1 MSANPPPLPKAEN
14 TESILQRRYAL
25 LNPWSDMPFA
35 NTATRREAKAILFK
49 ELAVAVKHGMPL
61 DEALNNAMQS
71 EGSRLDKLFN
81 RKPGNILTAWALV
94 IFYLFLVGTGA
105 IFLLLLLSTWASDVE
120 RVARVFAIRLSP
132 LVRQGYSLADAMRQL
147 PADYTEEE
155 AETIRAGEAWG
166 DLAGALENLSSF
178 QYYERE
184 IQRHWSRM
192 AYPIWLSFLALGII
206 QFTVIFIVP
215 KFRDIYDQL
224 GAELPAPTQFL
235 IGIGGFLFNTAG
247 YILIP
252 VLGFIFWVLVLRM
265 FMVGNRFLRNLAITL
280 VVVASGWIGFMAVAA
295 ATENSV
301 SVESTI
307 AIIIVAILAVM
318 LLVSLSVYFLK
329 FLERIII
336 AIEDWTGGIFGY
348 LPIVGAP
355 RQTEREARWL
365 GAVAT
370 GLNSGVLPADAVE
383 AAGNICRGRIKRRS
397 ADAAAQ
403 IRQGHSLGD
412 SIVQHGVLRDRYAH
426 RLRLLEGRRDYL
438 QGMVDIAE
446 DASRDSYHMLNRASR
461 LAEVGSVVLIGLISA
476 LFAVAMYLPLFN
488 IPQIVGLD
496 Y

>member
-1 MSANPPPLPKAEN
+1 MTNQPPPLPQAEKS
-14 TESILQRRYAL
+14 ESVLHRRYRL
-25 LNPWSDMPFA
+25 LNPWADMPFA

-71 EGSRLDKLFN
+71 EGNRLDALFN
-81 RKPGNILTAWALV
+81 RKSGNILTAWTLV

-120 RVARVFAIRLSP
+120 RVARVLALRLSP

-147 PADYTEEE
+147 PADYTVEE

-166 DLAGALENLSSF
+166 DLAGALENLSNF
-178 QYYERE
+178 QHYERE

-192 AYPIWLSFLALGII
+192 AYPIWLSLLMMTIL

-215 KFRDIYDQL
+215 KFNDIYDQL
-224 GAELPAPTQFL
+224 GAELPGPTQLL
-235 IGIGGFLFNTAG
+235 IGVGGFLFNSAG

-252 VLGFIFWVLVLRM
+252 ALGFIFWVLVLRM

-280 VVVASGWIGFMAVAA
+280 VVVASGWMGFIAVAA
-295 ATENSV
+295 ITERSA
-301 SVESTI
+301 SVESTL
-307 AIIIVAILAVM
+307 IIIVVAILAAM
-318 LLVSLSVYFLK
+318 LLTSLSVYLLK
-329 FLERIII
+329 LLERIII

-348 LPIVGAP
+348 LPIFGAP
-355 RQTEREARWL
+355 RRTEREARWL

-383 AAGNICRGRIKRRS
+383 AAGNICRGPIKRRS
-397 ADAAAQ
+397 AEAAAQ
-403 IRQGHSLGD
+403 MRQGHLLGD

-438 QGMVDIAE
+438 QGMADIAE

-476 LFAVAMYLPLFN
+476 FFAVAMYLPLFN